1 MPLWRFSVPRSFPCP
16 DSRLMTLRSS
26 SLPMEQKRRKSVRAG
41 SFNDIKKRKG
51 REKEEE
57 GEKKFVDTD
66 LFS

>member
-1 MPLWRFSVPRSFPCP
+1 
-16 DSRLMTLRSS
+16 
-26 SLPMEQKRRKSVRAG
+26 MEQKRRKSVRAG